1 MRQTDDE
8 PEGEGDAPHAA
19 SSGGNE
25 RPRVLTELASGVDA
39 LYLSGRASLPA
50 ALLDELNALRLLA
63 DQQEGPVEINFG
75 GLLMQ
80 LQPRKWG
87 LYRYCL
93 EHPYARIGIS
103 PKLKIPAIRVQ
114 PRAEFLH
121 GGGVEYAVEWV
132 RHLLEMECGPVLLEV
147 SRVDLFGDFQGWS
160 VNGDQRR
167 EFLCRADAR
176 NLFENA
182 EEFNGLQIGTRSS
195 DIFARLY
202 DKTIESLKKGTA
214 YWPIQWGEKYD
225 PDQSVLRVE
234 FELHREV
241 LRQFGVSTPDEV
253 LAACGAMWHYLTHDW
268 LTHRDPT
275 EDQTKSR
282 WPISA
287 QWQAV
292 QRATI
297 AGGSVGIERAYG
309 AKQTGVLANLMPSL
323 VGQLANFG
331 ALTNCESSID
341 LLPTLERHLH
351 LYARSSGRGMPSRIT
366 EKKQKYGL
374 P

>member
-1 MRQTDDE
+1 MLYCHLMAE
-8 PEGEGDAPHAA
+8 PSPFDFGSD
-19 SSGGNE
+19 
-25 RPRVLTELASGVDA
+25 RPRELASGVDA
-39 LYLSGRASLPA
+39 LYLSGRAALPA
-50 ALLDELNALRLLA
+50 ALLDELNVLRLLA
-63 DQQEGPVEINFG
+63 DEQEGPVEMLFG
-75 GLLMQ
+75 GLVMQ

-87 LYRYCL
+87 MYRYCF
-93 EHPYARIGIS
+93 EHPYARFGIS
-103 PKLKIPAIRVQ
+103 PKLKIPSIRVQ

-121 GGGVEYAVEWV
+121 GGGEDYVVEWV

-147 SRVDLFGDFQGWS
+147 SRVDLYGDFQGWS
-160 VNGDQRR
+160 ITGDQRR
-167 EFLCRADAR
+167 EFLTRANAR
-176 NLFENA
+176 VLFEDNA
-182 EEFNGLQIGTRSS
+182 EFNGLQIGKRGSGS
-195 DIFARLY
+195 IFARLY

-234 FELHREV
+234 FEVPREI
-241 LRQFGVSTPDEV
+241 LRQFGVSTTDDV
-253 LAACGAMWHYLTHDW
+253 LAATGAMWHYLTHDW

-287 QWQAV
+287 QWQAI
-292 QRATI
+292 QRASI
-297 AGGSVGIERAYG
+297 AGGSLGIERAYG
-309 AKQTGVLANLMPSL
+309 AKQSGVLANLMPSL
-323 VGQLANFG
+323 VGQLSNFG

-351 LYARSSGRGMPSRIT
+351 LYARSSGRGMSSRIT

>member
-1 MRQTDDE
+1 MTVSLHSKLG
-8 PEGEGDAPHAA
+8 PEGPH
-19 SSGGNE
+19 
-25 RPRVLTELASGVDA
+25 ELASGVDA
-39 LYLSGRASLPA
+39 LYLSGRAALPVV
-50 ALLDELNALRLLA
+50 LLDRLHALRLIA
-63 DQQEGPVEINFG
+63 DQQEGSVEMRFG
-75 GLLMQ
+75 GLVMQ

-87 LYRYCL
+87 LYRYCFD
-93 EHPYARIGIS
+93 HPYARFGFT
-103 PKLKIPAIRVQ
+103 PKAKIPAIRVQ

-121 GGGVEYAVEWV
+121 GAGVECVVEWI
-132 RHLLEMECGPVLLEV
+132 RNLLETECGPVLLEV
-147 SRVDLFGDFQGWS
+147 SRIDLFADFQGWS

-182 EEFNGLQIGTRSS
+182 EEFNGLQIGKRESG
-195 DIFARLY
+195 IMARLY
-202 DKTIESLKKGTA
+202 DKTIESAKKGTA
-214 YWPIQWGEKYD
+214 YWPIRWGEKYD

-275 EDQTKSR
+275 DDQTKSR

-287 QWQAV
+287 QWQEV
-292 QRATI
+292 QRASI
-297 AGGSVGIERAYG
+297 AGCSLGIERAYG
-309 AKQTGVLANLMPSL
+309 AKQAGVLANLMPSL

-351 LYARSSGRGMPSRIT
+351 HYALSSGRGIPSRII